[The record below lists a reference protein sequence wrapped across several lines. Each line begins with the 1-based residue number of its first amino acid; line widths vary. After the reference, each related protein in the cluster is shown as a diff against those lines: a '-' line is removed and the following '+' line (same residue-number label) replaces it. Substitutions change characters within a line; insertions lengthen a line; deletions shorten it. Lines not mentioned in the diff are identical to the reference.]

1 MAIIAFTSNGVVPN
15 PSTTASALKKGDAY
29 SGSTR
34 AALTKQYAPTPDPFK
49 SYYDAKR
56 KLEQQAAL
64 EAKIRQ
70 EQQAKEKAAQD
81 ALRAQNNVKLFGG
94 IDNIIDNVSNFF
106 TSEAPNFNV
115 TTDPVGNPLKKPEVK
130 EEVPVNKERG
140 PERPGFIQQPQVD
153 SSGSI
158 SGYNYVKMGS
168 PSTQVDM
175 GAGLNEVD
183 NPETYSM
190 GVSADNAARMGKSK
204 EDVGSIWNVLN
215 QNFMNDSEFRNELG
229 RVQEQIYGKP
239 TMQELPNG
247 EIRAVYDNEFL
258 LYHGINA
265 DMQAA
270 GYLAGRV
277 PDIINEN
284 ATEAEKYE
292 YIKNAQKGLYAVPLY
307 KIGEEYITIA
317 TMTKEEKFNLQK
329 KMKRAGY
336 YSSTDTIIPGQFQTN
351 DYIYYQ
357 AALGEANVAGL
368 TSDQLFELRARGVKK
383 LKAAG
388 GGGGGGG
395 GGGAATRT
403 VDINFSTTTM
413 ADGRVL
419 LTKVL
424 QDALGRAPSDEEL
437 SQFMAMLNGAES
449 KSPTKTITQYV
460 NNGSTRRS
468 TSRTTPSDVD
478 PQALAE
484 EFAAG
489 IGGGAPMGAKK
500 ETDYL
505 MGYLNSL
512 GGVQ

>member
-15 PSTTASALKKGDAY
+15 PSTTASSLKKGDAY

-64 EAKIRQ
+64 EARIRQ
-70 EQQAKEKAAQD
+70 EQQAAQD

-94 IDNIIDNVSNFF
+94 LSNIVDNVSNFF

-115 TTDPVGNPLKKPEVK
+115 TTDPVGNPLNKAEVK
-130 EEVPVNKERG
+130 KEIPVNKERG

-153 SSGSI
+153 STGNI
-158 SGYNYVKMGS
+158 FGYNYVKVSS
-168 PSTQVDM
+168 PSTQADIST
-175 GAGLNEVD
+175 GLNQID

-190 GVSADNAARMGKSK
+190 GVGADNAARMGKSQ

-215 QNFMNDSEFRNELG
+215 QNFMNDTEFRNELG

-239 TMQELPNG
+239 TMQEFPNG
-247 EIRAVYDNEFL
+247 EVRAVYDNEFL

-270 GYLAGRV
+270 GYISGRV

-292 YIKNAQKGLYAVPLY
+292 YIKNAQRGLYAAPLY
-307 KIGEEYITIA
+307 KIGEEYTQLQ
-317 TMTKEEKFNLQK
+317 TMTKSEKFNLQK

-336 YSSTDTIIPGQFQTN
+336 YSSGDTIAPGNFQTN
-351 DYIYYQ
+351 DIIYYQ
-357 AALGEANVAGL
+357 AALSEANVAGL
-368 TSDQLFELRARGVKK
+368 TVDQLFELRARGVKK

-388 GGGGGGG
+388 GGGRGGG
-395 GGGAATRT
+395 GGGAPTRT

-413 ADGRVL
+413 ANGRTL

-460 NNGSTRRS
+460 NSGSTRRS

-478 PQALAE
+478 PEALAE

>member
-56 KLEQQAAL
+56 KLEQRAAL
-64 EAKIRQ
+64 EAKIQQ
-70 EQQAKEKAAQD
+70 EAQAKEKAAQD

-94 IDNIIDNVSNFF
+94 ISNIIDNVSNFL

-115 TTDPVGNPLKKPEVK
+115 TTDAVGNPLNKPEVK
-130 EEVPVNKERG
+130 EQVPVNKERG

-153 SSGSI
+153 STGMI
-158 SGYNYVKMGS
+158 SGYNYVKMGGV
-168 PSTQVDM
+168 STP
-175 GAGLNEVD
+175 AGIDTTSNEID
-183 NPETYSM
+183 NPTTYSM
-190 GVSADNAARMGKSK
+190 GVGADNAARMGKSQ
-204 EDVGSIWNVLN
+204 EDVGNIWNVLN
-215 QNFMNDSEFRNELG
+215 QNFMNDAEFRNELG

-270 GYLAGRV
+270 GYISGRV

-368 TSDQLFELRARGVKK
+368 TDDQLFELRARGVKK

-395 GGGAATRT
+395 APTRT

-413 ADGRVL
+413 ANGRVL
-419 LTKVL
+419 LSRVL

-460 NNGSTRRS
+460 NSGSTRRS

-489 IGGGAPMGAKK
+489 IDGGAPMGAKK

-512 GGVQ
+512 GGMR